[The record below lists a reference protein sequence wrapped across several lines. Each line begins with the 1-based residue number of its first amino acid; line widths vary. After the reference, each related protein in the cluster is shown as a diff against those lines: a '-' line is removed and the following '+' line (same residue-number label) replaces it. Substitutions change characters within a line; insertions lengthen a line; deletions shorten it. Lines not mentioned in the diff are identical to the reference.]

1 MRLYLIFIYLF
12 LGACST
18 LPPAFDDEMT
28 KGISYRQVSAD
39 LDSYQDATV
48 RWGGVIVDVEDDE
61 EFSWM
66 QVSYYPLDYYG
77 RPVSNKPS
85 EGRFVIKSDKF
96 HEVTPYEADRE
107 IIVVGVVDGKIERK
121 IGDKYLHLPLIRAT
135 AIHLW
140 PINYRGDYYDYCRS
154 CYYRQL
160 FW

>member
-1 MRLYLIFIYLF
+1 MRLYLIFVYLL

-18 LPPAFDDEMT
+18 LPPTFDEVKT
-28 KGISYRQVSAD
+28 KDISYNQVSAD
-39 LDSYQDATV
+39 LDSYQDTTV

-61 EFSWM
+61 DFSWM
-66 QVSYYPLDYYG
+66 QVSFYPLDYYG
-77 RPVSNKPS
+77 RPVLKKPS

-96 HEVTPYEADRE
+96 LDATLYAADRE
-107 IIVVGVVDGKIERK
+107 IIVVGVIDGEIERK
-121 IGDKYLHLPLIRAT
+121 IDNRSLRLPLIRAA

-140 PINYRGDYYDYCRS
+140 PINFRGNYYRNCRS